1 MTNGSSDDHAVPYH
15 SILLYQMYA
24 GHSLPSWAGYTLF
37 LLPAC
42 LLPERRMKM

>member
-1 MTNGSSDDHAVPYH
+1 MTNGSSDDHAVPYQ

-24 GHSLPSWAGYTLF
+24 GHSLPLRVGYTLF